1 MQAAPLYAGFFI
13 AWRFFRGKVG
23 GGPLFGGE
31 LYGLF
36 IKIFFYMFRNFL
48 ISICY
53 KRRYVPYPDS
63 NGAAHPAMMPFI

>member
-53 KRRYVPYPDS
+53 K
-63 NGAAHPAMMPFI
+63 